1 MPLDR
6 ALNEVI
12 VGDSAPPVDSATL
25 IPGVM
30 LRMAPAARVTG
41 SASMTSD
48 LMMVSFRAFCT
59 STTGVSPVTVIV
71 SSRPPTFISAAIVSV
86 WVPES
91 STLSRLTVLKPGNV
105 NVSEYVPGRRSMMRY
120 WPEPSVTADLVFS
133 ISAGLDA
140 STVTP
145 GRTAPDASLTVP
157 VRAACAKARVGSNT
171 IAAATAS
178 RFTTPYI
185 KSTPRS
191 RKDQC
196 TQRPRPSGTEDT
208 GPGDHTSGASCMQ
221 SG

>member
-1 MPLDR
+1 
-6 ALNEVI
+6 
-12 VGDSAPPVDSATL
+12 
-25 IPGVM
+25 
-30 LRMAPAARVTG
+30 
-41 SASMTSD
+41 MTSSR
-48 LMMVSFRAFCT
+48 LAFWT
-59 STTGVSPVTVIV
+59 STTGVSPVTVMV
-71 SSRPPTFISAAIVSV
+71 SSSPPTFMSTGIVRV

-91 STLSRLTVLKPGNV
+91 TMFSRLTVLKPGSV
-105 NVSEYVPGRRSMMRY
+105 NDSEYTPGRRSMMRY

-133 ISAGLDA
+133 ISAGLEA

-145 GRTAPDASLTVP
+145 GSTAPDGSLTVR
-157 VRAACAKARVGSNT
+157 VRPACAKARVGSNT

-196 TQRPRPSGTEDT
+196 TQRPRPSGTDDT
-208 GPGDHTSGASCMQ
+208 SPGDHTSGASCMQ